1 VLNLKEIMKKL
12 CLKIEGMTCNHC
24 VMHVKKELEKMT
36 GVNVKEV
43 NIGSA
48 EIEFDE
54 NLVSAGDFSLVIEE
68 AGYKLAQ

>member
-1 VLNLKEIMKKL
+1 MKKL
-12 CLKIEGMTCNHC
+12 RLKIEGMTCNHC

-43 NIGSA
+43 KIGSA
-48 EIEFDE
+48 EIEYDE